1 MDQKDR
7 LIVALDL
14 PSVYHAEQMVETL
27 GDAVSFYK
35 IGMELTYAGGL
46 PLVKALVAKGKKVF
60 LDLKLHDIP
69 HTVEMATA
77 RVADLGATF
86 LTVHAY
92 PQTMDAAHKGRKGT
106 DTQIL
111 GVTVMTSMDDD
122 DLKHAGYAYSVSELV
137 VRRANQAKNSGID
150 GLICSAADITNIR
163 TSIGKALKIITP
175 GIRPAGSD
183 IGDQKRI
190 MTPSEAIKAGADYL
204 VIGRPITNAPNPY
217 AAAEAILTEMKTSNQ
232 PCFSL

>member
-1 MDQKDR
+1 MHPDDR

-14 PSVYHAEQMVETL
+14 PSVYLAEQMVETL

-46 PLVKALVAKGKKVF
+46 PLVKALIAKGKKVF

-92 PQTMDAAHKGRKGT
+92 PQTMEAAHRGRKGT

-111 GVTVMTSMDDD
+111 GVTVMTSMDDE
-122 DLKHAGYAYSVSELV
+122 DLKNAGYAYGVSDLV
-137 VRRANQAKNSGID
+137 IKRANQAKSSGVD
-150 GLICSAADITNIR
+150 GLICSATDIINIR
-163 TSIGKALKIITP
+163 TSIGKALNIVTP

-190 MTPSEAIKAGADYL
+190 MTPFEAIKAGADYL
-204 VIGRPITNAPNPY
+204 VIGRPITDALNPH
-217 AAAEAILTEMKTSNQ
+217 AAAAAILKEMKMSN
-232 PCFSL
+232 

>member
-1 MDQKDR
+1 MALKNR
-7 LIVALDL
+7 IIVALDL
-14 PSVYHAEQMVETL
+14 PTVYQAEKMVETL

-46 PLVKALVAKGKKVF
+46 PLVKSLVAKGKKVF

-92 PQTMDAAHKGRKGT
+92 PQTMEAAHKGRKGT

-122 DLKHAGYAYSVSELV
+122 DLKRAGYACGVSELV
-137 VRRANQAKNSGID
+137 ITRANQAKNIGID
-150 GLICSAADITNIR
+150 GLICSATDIANVR
-163 TSIGKALKIITP
+163 KSIGQTLKIVTP
-175 GIRPAGSD
+175 GIRPTGSD
-183 IGDQKRI
+183 FGDQKRV
-190 MTPSEAIKAGADYL
+190 MTPADAVQAGADYL
-204 VIGRPITNAPNPY
+204 VIGRPITNASHPR
-217 AAAEAILTEMKTSNQ
+217 AAVEAIMAEMSATKI
-232 PCFSL
+232 

>member
-1 MDQKDR
+1 MHSGDR
-7 LIVALDL
+7 IIVALDF
-14 PSVYHAEQMVETL
+14 PTVYQAEKMVGTL
-27 GDAVSFYK
+27 GDNVGFYK
-35 IGMELTYAGGL
+35 IGMELVYAGGL
-46 PLVKALVAKGKKVF
+46 PLVKSLIAKGKKVF

-92 PQTMDAAHKGRKGT
+92 PQTMEAAHKGRKGT

-122 DLKHAGYAYSVSELV
+122 DLKTAGYAFGTADLV
-137 VRRANQAKNSGID
+137 IHRANQAKNTGID
-150 GLICSAADITNIR
+150 GLICSANDIANIR
-163 TSIGKALKIITP
+163 NSIGQALKIITP

-190 MTPSEAIKAGADYL
+190 MTPASAIAAGADYL
-204 VIGRPITNAPNPY
+204 VIGRPITNATHPR
-217 AAAEAILTEMKTSNQ
+217 AAAEAIFAEIGSTKI
-232 PCFSL
+232 

>member
-1 MDQKDR
+1 MNADSKI
-7 LIVALDL
+7 IVALDFQ
-14 PSVYHAEQMVETL
+14 SVAQAEAMVDIL
-27 GDAVSFYK
+27 GDSVSFYK

-46 PLVKALVAKGKKVF
+46 PLVKALVAQGKKVF

-92 PQTMDAAHKGRKGT
+92 PQTMEAAHKGREGT
-106 DTQIL
+106 NTQIL
-111 GVTVMTSMDDD
+111 GVTVMTSMDNT
-122 DLKHAGYAYSVSELV
+122 DLANAGYALTVSDLV
-137 VRRANQAKNSGID
+137 IKRAKQAKNIGID
-150 GLICSAADITNIR
+150 GLICSATDIANIR
-163 TSIGKALKIITP
+163 NSIGQALRIVTP

-190 MTPSEAIKAGADYL
+190 MTPAKAINAGADYL
-204 VIGRPITNAPNPY
+204 VIGRPITNAANPRE
-217 AAAEAILTEMKTSNQ
+217 AAEAIIAEIAQGKQ
-232 PCFSL
+232 KI